1 MSYTVKLIF
10 VSEAQIKLLSLDKLS
25 KKPCC
30 RLQVTSTSP
39 PSKRITTLVWKEV
52 LFKKESY
59 FLKLVTFI
67 FCRKEVTKPRNKTK
81 EFLFNLIFFLI
92 LPFLLLFKL
101 GRKIIKC
108 CKKDSNTKQEKEK
121 QDENEGDRKAKGSAV
136 DIFKE
141 GDIMKNGSPRAE
153 SDQSVKLF
161 TEKAEVS
168 GGSKENVT
176 TERSR
181 INNLVIKK
189 GEQDRGNDI
198 ATGGGSQGIK
208 RKISAQGSRRGVK
221 EHVTEPSKDKPTSKG
236 EEQQTGT
243 SQTSDEVTVNRTE
256 PSEPQVR
263 DLYVCVFETEP

>member
-39 PSKRITTLVWKEV
+39 ASKRITTLAWKEV

-121 QDENEGDRKAKGSAV
+121 QDEKKGKAKGSAV

-236 EEQQTGT
+236 EEQQKGT
-243 SQTSDEVTVNRTE
+243 LQTSDEVTVNKTE

>member
-39 PSKRITTLVWKEV
+39 ASKRITTLAWKEV

-108 CKKDSNTKQEKEK
+108 CKKDSNTKQGEEK
-121 QDENEGDRKAKGSAV
+121 QDENEGDGKAKGSAV
-136 DIFKE
+136 DIL
-141 GDIMKNGSPRAE
+141 KNGSPRA
-153 SDQSVKLF
+153 SVKLF

-168 GGSKENVT
+168 GGSKDNVT

-189 GEQDRGNDI
+189 SEQDRGNDI

-208 RKISAQGSRRGVK
+208 RKISTQGSRRGVK
-221 EHVTEPSKDKPTSKG
+221 EHVTEPSKDKPTGKG

-243 SQTSDEVTVNRTE
+243 SQTSDEVTVKKTE

-263 DLYVCVFETEP
+263 D

>member
-181 INNLVIKK
+181 INSLVIKK

-208 RKISAQGSRRGVK
+208 RKISAQGSRRGVM
-221 EHVTEPSKDKPTSKG
+221 EHVTELSKDKPTSKG
-236 EEQQTGT
+236 EEQQKGT
-243 SQTSDEVTVNRTE
+243 SQTSDEVTVKKTE

>member
-39 PSKRITTLVWKEV
+39 ASKRITTLAWKEV

-108 CKKDSNTKQEKEK
+108 CKKDSNTKQGEEK
-121 QDENEGDRKAKGSAV
+121 QDENEGDGKAKGSAV
-136 DIFKE
+136 DIL
-141 GDIMKNGSPRAE
+141 KNGSLRA
-153 SDQSVKLF
+153 SVKLF

-181 INNLVIKK
+181 KNNLVIKK
-189 GEQDRGNDI
+189 SEQDRGNDI

-208 RKISAQGSRRGVK
+208 RKISTQGSRRGVK
-221 EHVTEPSKDKPTSKG
+221 EHVTEPSKDKPTGKG

-243 SQTSDEVTVNRTE
+243 SQTSDEVTVKKTE

-263 DLYVCVFETEP
+263 D